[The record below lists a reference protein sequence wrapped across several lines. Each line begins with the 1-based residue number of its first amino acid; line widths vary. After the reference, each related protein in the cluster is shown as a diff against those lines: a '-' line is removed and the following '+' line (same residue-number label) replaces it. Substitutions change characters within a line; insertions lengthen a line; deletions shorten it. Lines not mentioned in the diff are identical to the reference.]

1 MYSIPK
7 KDPGHPVRV
16 LPFYRETSKTMTA
29 LEDHPFAKFVRIIG
43 RGPNLSRP
51 LDEEEMYEAATMIL
65 KGEVEPLQ
73 LGAFLCIL
81 RVRTE
86 VPGEGAGFVRAA
98 REFIKLPK
106 DAPEVDVDWASY
118 SGKKRQL
125 PWFLLSALML
135 AANGI
140 KICMQGTEGHTEGRL
155 FSRQALEFI
164 KVPIAGSLVEASDHI
179 NASNFAYL
187 PLGHFV
193 PQLQEIIEL
202 KPILGVR
209 SPVNTFARMLNPFNA
224 ANEMQTVFH
233 PNYQDIHRDTAE
245 LLGQKN
251 MAVFKGEGG
260 EAERRPHKPIV
271 VQMLQDGKR
280 TEEQWPA
287 MLEEHA
293 YEKDEEMDLSR
304 LTSVWAGTED
314 NDYAIGAIIGT
325 AAIVLRTMGRA
336 QDPDGA
342 IKMATE
348 MWEARNK
355 DKLGSAS

>member
-1 MYSIPK
+1 
-7 KDPGHPVRV
+7 
-16 LPFYRETSKTMTA
+16 MTT
-29 LEDHPFAKFVRIIG
+29 LKEHPFAQFVRIIG

-135 AANGI
+135 SANGI

-155 FSRQALEFI
+155 FSRQALEFLGI
-164 KVPIAGSLVEASDHI
+164 PIAGSLVEASDHI

-187 PLGHFV
+187 PLANLV

-233 PNYQDIHRDTAE
+233 PNYRDVHRDTAE

-304 LTSVWAGTED
+304 LKSVWAGAED
-314 NDYAIGAIIGT
+314 NDYAMGAIIGT
-325 AAIVLRTMGRA
+325 AAIVLRIMGRA
-336 QDPDGA
+336 QDPDSA
-342 IKMATE
+342 VKMATE

-355 DKLGSAS
+355 DKLGLAT

>member
-1 MYSIPK
+1 MSVAK
-7 KDPGHPVRV
+7 
-16 LPFYRETSKTMTA
+16 E
-29 LEDHPFAKFVRIIG
+29 HPFAQFVRIIG

-51 LDEEEMYEAATMIL
+51 LDEEEMFEAASMIM

-106 DAPEVDVDWASY
+106 DAPKVDVDWASY

-125 PWFLLSALML
+125 PWFLLSAIML
-135 AANGI
+135 SQNGI

-155 FSRQALEFI
+155 FSRTALEHLG
-164 KVPIAGSLVEASDHI
+164 VPIAGSLVEASEQI
-179 NASNFAYL
+179 KTSNFTYL
-187 PLGHFV
+187 PLANFV

-224 ANEMQTVFH
+224 PNEMQTVFH
-233 PNYQDIHRDTAE
+233 PNYQDVHRDTAE

-260 EAERRPHKPIV
+260 EAERRPHKPVV
-271 VQMLQDGKR
+271 VQMLLDGKR
-280 TEEQWPA
+280 TEEQWPP
-287 MLEEHA
+287 MLEDHD
-293 YEKDEEMDLSR
+293 YEKDEDMDLSH
-304 LTSVWAGTED
+304 LGAVWNGTLD
-314 NDYAIGAIIGT
+314 NDYATGAIIGT
-325 AAIVLRTMGRA
+325 AAIVLRLMGRA
-336 QDPDGA
+336 NDPDSA
-342 IKMATE
+342 IKMASE
-348 MWEARNK
+348 MWESRNR
-355 DKLGSAS
+355 DKLFPAG

>member
-1 MYSIPK
+1 
-7 KDPGHPVRV
+7 
-16 LPFYRETSKTMTA
+16 MTIA
-29 LEDHPFAKFVRIIG
+29 KEHPFAQFVRIIG

-51 LDEEEMYEAATMIL
+51 LDEEEMFEAATMIMNG
-65 KGEVEPLQ
+65 KVEPLQ

-81 RVRTE
+81 RMRTE

-98 REFIKLPK
+98 REFIKLPEN
-106 DAPEVDVDWASY
+106 APAVDVDWASY

-155 FSRQALEFI
+155 FSRQALEALGI
-164 KVPIAGSLVEASDHI
+164 PIAGSLVEASDHI
-179 NASNFAYL
+179 NATNFAYL
-187 PLGHFV
+187 PLANLV
-193 PQLQEIIEL
+193 PQLQDIIEL

-224 ANEMQTVFH
+224 PNEMQTVFH
-233 PNYQDIHRDTAE
+233 PNYRDVHRDTAE

-260 EAERRPHKPIV
+260 EAERRPHKPVV
-271 VQMLQDGKR
+271 VQMLQDGKH

-287 MLEEHA
+287 LLEEHT
-293 YEKDEEMDLSR
+293 YEKDDEMDISR
-304 LTSVWAGTED
+304 LMAVWQGMEE
-314 NDYAIGAIIGT
+314 NDYATGAIIGT
-325 AAIVLRTMGRA
+325 SAIVLRIMGRA
-336 QDPDGA
+336 QSPSAA
-342 IKMATE
+342 IKLATQ
-348 MWEARNK
+348 MWDDRNK
-355 DKLGSAS
+355 DKLGA

>member
-1 MYSIPK
+1 
-7 KDPGHPVRV
+7 
-16 LPFYRETSKTMTA
+16 
-29 LEDHPFAKFVRIIG
+29 
-43 RGPNLSRP
+43 
-51 LDEEEMYEAATMIL
+51 MIM

-106 DAPEVDVDWASY
+106 NAPTVDVDWASY

-135 AANGI
+135 SQNGI

-155 FSRQALEFI
+155 FSREALEHLG
-164 KVPIAGSLVEASDHI
+164 VPIAGSLVEASEQI
-179 NASNFAYL
+179 KTSNFAYL
-187 PLGHFV
+187 PLANLV

-224 ANEMQTVFH
+224 PNEMQTVFH
-233 PNYQDIHRDTAE
+233 PNYQDVHRDTAE

-260 EAERRPHKPIV
+260 EAERRPHKPVV
-271 VQMLQDGKR
+271 VQMLLDGKR
-280 TEEQWPA
+280 AEELWPP
-287 MLEEHA
+287 MLDDHD
-293 YEKDEEMDLSR
+293 YEKDEKMDISHLGA
-304 LTSVWAGTED
+304 VWKGTYES
-314 NDYAIGAIIGT
+314 DYATGAIIGT
-325 AAIVLRTMGRA
+325 AAIVLRLMGRA
-336 QDPDGA
+336 ADPDSA
-342 IKMATE
+342 IKMASE
-348 MWEARNK
+348 MWESRNR
-355 DKLGSAS
+355 DKLFTGT

>member
-1 MYSIPK
+1 MSTVK
-7 KDPGHPVRV
+7 
-16 LPFYRETSKTMTA
+16 E
-29 LEDHPFAKFVRIIG
+29 HPFAQFVRIIG

-51 LDEEEMYEAATMIL
+51 LDEEEMFEAATMIM

-106 DAPEVDVDWASY
+106 DAPKVDVDWASY

-135 AANGI
+135 AQNGI

-155 FSRQALEFI
+155 FSRSALENLGI
-164 KVPIAGSLVEASDHI
+164 PIAGSLAEASEQI
-179 NASNFAYL
+179 KSSNFAYL
-187 PLGHFV
+187 PLANFV

-224 ANEMQTVFH
+224 PNEMQTVFH
-233 PNYQDIHRDTAE
+233 PNYQDVHRDTAE

-260 EAERRPHKPIV
+260 EAERRPHKPVV
-271 VQMLQDGKR
+271 VQMLLDGKR
-280 TEEQWPA
+280 TEEQWPPI
-287 MLEEHA
+287 LEDHD
-293 YEKDEEMDLSR
+293 YEKDENMDISHLGA
-304 LTSVWAGTED
+304 VWNGTLD
-314 NDYAIGAIIGT
+314 NDYATGAIIGT
-325 AAIVLRTMGRA
+325 AAIVLRLMGRA
-336 QDPDGA
+336 TTPDDA
-342 IKMATE
+342 IKMASE
-348 MWEARNK
+348 MWGSRNRK
-355 DKLGSAS
+355 NLLPDS